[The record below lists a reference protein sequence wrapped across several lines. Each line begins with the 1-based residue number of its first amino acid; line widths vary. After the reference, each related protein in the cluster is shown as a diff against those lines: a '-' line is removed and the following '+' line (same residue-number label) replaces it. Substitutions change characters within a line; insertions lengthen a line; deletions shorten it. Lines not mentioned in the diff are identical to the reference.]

1 MLAKNFLRY
10 PLSLLFI
17 SVLSLNGLELPQMI
31 SAGAA
36 PEIIDFTLYRP
47 NDMQEGAYAL
57 IWDTKNATKVVIS
70 TLGEVTASGKYIVK
84 SPDPGVDE
92 IVLTVSNNDD
102 FKPVSKTVY
111 VKQPP
116 PLGITHTQEKKIDN
130 DYFPMSPMRQR
141 MLVPLRIGD
150 D

>member
-1 MLAKNFLRY
+1 MIVKNFLRY
-10 PLSLLFI
+10 LLSLLFFG
-17 SVLSLNGLELPQMI
+17 VLSLNGLELPKMI
-31 SAGAA
+31 SVGAA

-47 NDMQEGAYAL
+47 NDNKEGAYAL
-57 IWDTKNATKVVIS
+57 VWNTKNATRVTIS
-70 TLGEVTASGKYIVK
+70 TIGEVATSGKHIVEH
-84 SPDPGVDE
+84 PDPGVEE

-111 VKQPP
+111 VIEPP
-116 PLGITHTQEKKIDN
+116 SLGITHTQDKKIDD